1 MGLALRLR
9 ILAVAALLCAA
20 ALPAFAGDWEDA
32 LAAHDAGP
40 YEQALALL
48 EPLAEAGDVDAQN
61 KLSHMYWYGEGTPS
75 DYARALGWSRRA
87 AEAGSAHAM
96 YDIGVHYRTGL
107 GGVTR
112 SDAEAFAWF
121 LKSAEGGDPHGARNV
136 STAYLMGFGV
146 EADPV
151 QSSYWRAVA
160 VERGEELSLYLSA
173 LSRLDMGQR
182 DEADRLLQN
191 AAAKNLS
198 DAQFQLA
205 ELFLLGQSGWPL
217 DAVQA
222 HMWLT
227 IAAASGCLEAPAL
240 AKRLAQGMSPEQ
252 LSQSASLAEMWQ
264 AANPIEPGQVHPV
277 ERKACKAAPM
287 LNG

>member
-20 ALPAFAGDWEDA
+20 ALPAFAGDWEDG
-32 LAAHDAGP
+32 LAAHDAGH

-96 YDIGVHYRTGL
+96 YDIGVHYRNGL
-107 GGVTR
+107 GGVTQN
-112 SDAEAFAWF
+112 DAEAFAWF
-121 LKSAEGGDPHGARNV
+121 LKSAEAGDPQGAGNV
-136 STAYLMGFGV
+136 ALSYLLARGV
-146 EADPV
+146 EMDLA
-151 QSSYWRAVA
+151 QYAHWRSVA
-160 VERGEELSLYLSA
+160 LERGERHMQLLEA
-173 LSRLDMGQR
+173 QDRLAAGQQ
-182 DEADRLLQN
+182 EKADRLLQSS
-191 AAAKNLS
+191 AAKNVA
-198 DAQFQLA
+198 DAQFQLG
-205 ELFLLGQSGWPL
+205 ELFLEGQSGWPQ

-227 IAAASGCLEAPAL
+227 IAAASGCLEAPAIL
-240 AKRLAQGMSPEQ
+240 KRIADSMNAAQLE
-252 LSQSASLAEMWQ
+252 QSATLAALWRE
-264 AANPIEPGQVHPV
+264 AHPIEPGRVHPIK
-277 ERKACKAAPM
+277 RTACKSAPM